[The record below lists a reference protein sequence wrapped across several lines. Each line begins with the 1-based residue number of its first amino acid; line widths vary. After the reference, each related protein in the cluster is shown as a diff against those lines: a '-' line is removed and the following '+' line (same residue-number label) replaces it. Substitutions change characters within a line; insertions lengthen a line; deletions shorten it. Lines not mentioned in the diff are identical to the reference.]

1 MTLGIFYRC
10 AQMHRRLFFVVAGR
24 IAAELGEKVS
34 SPEELEQRT
43 QFAAVGGLTFHGVFG
58 WVQQKDNYPVNQY
71 GLKIPESNRRTI
83 LYLYR
88 NHYSEAE
95 RPCVQFLETLMRE
108 QTACAQRKELWR
120 HYTATGRTG
129 IPQRHELSA

>member
-1 MTLGIFYRC
+1 M
-10 AQMHRRLFFVVAGR
+10 
-24 IAAELGEKVS
+24 
-34 SPEELEQRT
+34 
-43 QFAAVGGLTFHGVFG
+43 TFHGVFG

-71 GLKIPESNRRTI
+71 GLKNPGIEPPHHFV
-83 LYLYR
+83 YLYR

-120 HYTATGRTG
+120 HYTIQDGREYLVTAVTADHDKAFVCV
-129 IPQRHELSA
+129 IPTKKERIARKGNENNSPKLRQSK